1 MGRVGR
7 IVGLVLLC
15 LVGGMVIF
23 LLGVNLYV
31 QSKSTQAT
39 IQQELSQRVGL
50 PLHIQRISVTPWSGL
65 KLSGIT
71 VADGTPAGKSFLNAK
86 NFRLRV
92 KLFSLFRRP
101 LIVKEVALI
110 RPVVVWPQDENGK
123 WHLPSR
129 PPLLNEPQSASAN
142 DRSPESAAP
151 PTSSPPHSPENEI
164 APPALRFV
172 GTQPE
177 IRRVKLVDGSFHFL
191 DHAGNNVALFDEVQF
206 HSAVRNGIALNGDV
220 SVGQASLRDRVFLS
234 ELHSP
239 VRYDGAKVE
248 LPKLRVVLAKGELD
262 GSFSIAPEE
271 ADAPF
276 ETHTHFSKID
286 ADELVTRAGGPAGM
300 VHGVLEGTLDA
311 SGKIPDAITGTG
323 TLVLRDGHVQQVGAL
338 AVIGQLLQIP
348 ELSQLDLARAET
360 HYHLE
365 AGRILIDDLLL
376 QSSNLRVNCAGTITL
391 AGNLKLEATLTI
403 NEKIRG
409 QLFRGVRENFIE
421 TTEPGFYSLPFHITG
436 TMSKPKTDL
445 MQRVIGPELRDLGSM
460 LDSFLGREKKEK
472 KKPTPTPSP

>member
-15 LVGGMVIF
+15 LVGSMALF

-110 RPVVVWPQDENGK
+110 HPVVVWPQDENGK
-123 WHLPSR
+123 WHLPSH
-129 PPLLNEPQSASAN
+129 PPLLNEPQIANDQSPAPAKASAPL
-142 DRSPESAAP
+142 REPA
-151 PTSSPPHSPENEI
+151 SPPSPRPHF
-164 APPALRFV
+164 AVA
-172 GTQPE
+172 QPE

-191 DHAGNNVALFDEVQF
+191 DHDGNNVALFDEVQF
-206 HSAVRNGIALNGDV
+206 RSSVRNGIALSGDV
-220 SVGQASLRDRVFLS
+220 SVGQASLRDRVFLTR
-234 ELHSP
+234 LRSP
-239 VRYDGAKVE
+239 VRYDGTRVE
-248 LPKLRVVLAKGELD
+248 LPKLSVVLAKGELA

-276 ETHTHFSKID
+276 ETHSHFSKID
-286 ADELVTRAGGPAGM
+286 ADELVTRAGGPPGM
-300 VHGVLEGTLDA
+300 VRGLLEGTLDA
-311 SGKIPDAITGTG
+311 SGKIPDAITGAG
-323 TLVLRDGHVQQVGAL
+323 TIALRDGHVQQVGAL

-348 ELSQLDLARAET
+348 ELSQLDLTQAEA

-365 AGRILIDDLLL
+365 PGRILVDDLLL
-376 QSSNLRVNCAGTITL
+376 QSSNLRLHCTGTITL
-391 AGNLKLEATLTI
+391 EGNLKLEATLTI

-409 QLFRGVRENFIE
+409 QLFRGVRENFIA
-421 TTEPGFYSLPFHITG
+421 TDEPGLYALPFHITG

-460 LDSFLGREKKEK
+460 LDSFLGRGK
-472 KKPTPTPSP
+472 KKREKPTPSPSP